1 MEDRSYVSCIKI
13 NGVPILPPMITE
25 DVKREISRYK
35 ENAINIEKKLTALR
49 TADSNTN
56 IGKTRNNIKDLK
68 CRKRVDSSKENLVP
82 FNYENASLNDV
93 RIETFKNS
101 NGNLDDSSTKQK
113 FEDRINLASR
123 SESIDSSVNTDHS
136 NDTSSAKSTEIWKPQ
151 VPRTLDIVPLT
162 LNDSNC
168 KGSKEYQEDFE
179 DTPKLT
185 RQGSYVLETPSPIL
199 LAHMQMQ
206 VAGSSSP
213 PPCSEY
219 IPTSQAKTT
228 NRRKEWNVAQAKI
241 DWEYEGKNKMS
252 DSIESLKSPTTNHG
266 SSHMHI
272 GRVMSKSLSLQTKSE
287 PLVMYS
293 TKSADCIRTML
304 VQETA
309 NKSCTHISRNKKHT
323 DNNDDKKQKRHIW
336 NKCNSSS
343 PVNSVCKLGGS
354 LDDLGENNK
363 GVREKPSGNV
373 ELRDSVSK
381 LKSSIASDKLL
392 VVYRKVQEMHKK
404 QMAEL
409 MYRQQREQTLLQKE
423 FEKQQLLLLNEIRK
437 SFPEVSVSFTSENVP
452 SPNLDRVT
460 DAEKLSDNSDN
471 SVEKSNN
478 NLEQNN
484 EANYSQDNTKTIPCP
499 LDYIYPEINCNS
511 APCSIKYS
519 HNARSEMELPL
530 NVNYS
535 PPRTGKEDAE
545 QSSTKTSEVKLSEES
560 GQCKRSNVSR
570 ELFPLETIRVPILD
584 RTIYSMKHIKAANTI
599 NAYARG
605 YLVRRLMRTE
615 RVIGLK
621 NTYKEAL
628 HCMLKLHVDAPLN
641 RSEFNLLHRLQLQC
655 DAASM
660 NLAELFAQSPQK
672 RMRIIAQDREIK
684 QSRAERPTSARSY
697 SFATQRTL
705 ARKKLKEME
714 ECHPTSF
721 VRPCLSSRS
730 RCQTWTSDIKE
741 RLISSHVLN
750 HSIKRSTSAGT
761 VRKPWR

>member
-741 RLISSHVLN
+741 RLISSHVL
-750 HSIKRSTSAGT
+750 STS
-761 VRKPWR
+761 